1 MKTVSISG
9 SPRASVGKKDARDL
23 RRQGMVPC
31 VLYGGTEQL
40 YFSVHEN
47 NLTKLVYTPDVF
59 VVKLDIGGKQADAI
73 MKEIQV
79 HRVNEKLSHIDF
91 LEILPGKD
99 VVVDIPVKIQGTAIG
114 VKEGGRLILKHRTLK
129 MKGLVEKMPDA
140 ITLNIEALKIGDS
153 IKVSDVK
160 VAGVVLLDGSN
171 NTVVGVR
178 VTRNVVEETPVA
190 LATQGAAPA
199 AGAAAPAAGAAASA
213 AGAPAAAGAKKPDA
227 AAAKK
232 PEGKK

>member
-9 SPRASVGKKDARDL
+9 SPRANVGKKDARDL

-91 LEILPGKD
+91 LEIIPGKD
-99 VVVDIPVKIQGTAIG
+99 VVMDIPVKLEGTAIG
-114 VKEGGRLILKHRTLK
+114 VKEGGRLIKKHRTLK
-129 MKGLVEKMPDA
+129 MRGPVEKMPDA
-140 ITLNIEALKIGDS
+140 ITLNIEPLKIGDS
-153 IKVSDVK
+153 VKVSDVK
-160 VAGVVLLDGSN
+160 VAGIVLLDEPN

-178 VTRNVVEETPVA
+178 VTRLVVEETPVA
-190 LATQGAAPA
+190 VATQGATPVAGAAAPAVAGAAAPAA
-199 AGAAAPAAGAAASA
+199 AGAAAPA
-213 AGAPAAAGAKKPDA
+213 KD
-227 AAAKK
+227 AAKK